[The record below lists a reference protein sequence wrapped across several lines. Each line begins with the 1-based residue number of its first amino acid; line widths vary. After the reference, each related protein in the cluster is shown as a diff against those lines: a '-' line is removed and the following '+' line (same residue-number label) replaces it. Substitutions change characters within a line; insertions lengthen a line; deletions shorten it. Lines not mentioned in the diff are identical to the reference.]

1 MSALIDRI
9 VMNAEATM
17 EQYSSANMLLSDAMK
32 EAMPWAMSLVTSKK
46 TPTLPQLERLATQI
60 VAILMASQKEGK

>member
-9 VMNAEATM
+9 SMNAEAIM
-17 EQYSSANMLLSDAMK
+17 DQYSSANMLLADAMK

-60 VAILMASQKEGK
+60 VAILMASQKEGN

>member
-9 VMNAEATM
+9 SMNAEAIM

-32 EAMPWAMSLVTSKK
+32 EAMPWVMQLVTGKK

-60 VAILMASQKEGK
+60 VAILMASHKEEK

>member
-1 MSALIDRI
+1 
-9 VMNAEATM
+9 M